1 MARELSEM
9 ADRAFDQA
17 KPYLDR
23 AVKSVDPILKEAQ
36 SKMGPVWK
44 GAQAMADPVIK
55 GAKDIADPV
64 IKGAKDMADPVLRE
78 AKEQNVRRNAKQEIY
93 VQYGDHELRTED
105 IAARCRE
112 NYEQNGGD
120 LADLKELQIYVKP
133 EDNAAYY
140 VVNGSTTGKIVF

>member
-44 GAQAMADPVIK
+44 GAQAM
-55 GAKDIADPV
+55 ADPV